1 MSDQD
6 LLNNKPPEETA
17 QSQLLLDA
25 VDAGIKAITKTLK
38 EPNSSTKGTIGDLI
52 RLMQLR
58 RELADEQ
65 PRHITVRWIGDDECS
80 NSTE

>member
-6 LLNNKPPEETA
+6 LVNNKPPEETA
-17 QSQLLLDA
+17 QTQLLLEA
-25 VDAGIKAITKTLK
+25 VDAGIKAITKALNA
-38 EPNSSTKGTIGDLI
+38 ENSSTKGTVGDLI

>member
-17 QSQLLLDA
+17 QSQLLLEA
-25 VDAGIKAITKTLK
+25 VNAGIRAMTDALNKK
-38 EPNSSTKGTIGDLI
+38 EATAKGSIGDLI

-58 RELADEQ
+58 KELADEQ
-65 PRHITVRWIGDDECS
+65 PRHITVRWIGEDECD
-80 NSTE
+80 NSTD

>member
-6 LLNNKPPEETA
+6 LLNNKPPEEAA
-17 QSQLLLDA
+17 QSQLLLEA
-25 VDAGIKAITKTLK
+25 VDAGIKAITKALNA
-38 EPNSSTKGTIGDLI
+38 PNSSTKGTVGDLI

-65 PRHITVRWIGDDECS
+65 PRHITVRWIGEDECS
-80 NSTE
+80 NSTD